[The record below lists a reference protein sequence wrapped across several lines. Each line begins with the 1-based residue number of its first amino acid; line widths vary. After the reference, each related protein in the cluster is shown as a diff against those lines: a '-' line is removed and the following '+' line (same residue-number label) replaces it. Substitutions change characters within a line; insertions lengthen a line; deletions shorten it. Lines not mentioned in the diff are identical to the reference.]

1 MGSFPARAKQY
12 IWTIVILGWLA
23 FACVIFTQTA
33 IWKQWEFLLLGGILA
48 TIASNLK
55 VPVVGF
61 RRWPGYKSD
70 NNSSMSL
77 GFVPTF
83 FVLLTLGPAAGMI
96 VGAITA
102 LLPTCFPRRSHYY
115 QILFSVA
122 ALLLSVWTAGMVL
135 APTGLAV
142 PDGNMHHFA
151 RHEDG
156 PLVLLAQSGAL
167 VVATLV
173 YFVTNTVL
181 IAAAISLTSGG
192 KNPYQ
197 MWRDHFLWT
206 LPGYLAGASC
216 ATIANFLLDRIQ
228 PDLPS
233 LIAAVVVAVPIPLLI
248 HMVYRYHREKDDAN
262 LRYIQELE
270 QKQGELERA
279 NAELERSQT
288 ELQDLYTATVES
300 FALAIDA
307 KDAYTKQ
314 HISRVKDYA
323 VALAHELGMRDT
335 ALRAI
340 EYGALLHDIGK
351 IAIPEA
357 ILNKAG
363 KLTDEEFEVIKEHPV
378 KGVEILEPVRFPF
391 PVLDVVRSH
400 HERWDGKGYPDALE
414 GREIP
419 IGGRI
424 LAVADVFDA
433 LTSDRS
439 YRAGWSHER
448 AIEYLMANRNTHF
461 DPEVVDAFLSVLKRL
476 QQQEGVGEGS
486 GRPAVTAESLPSELR
501 EAVADGIDRVSQDR
515 MATSLNGSR
524 NGYHKAANAAES
536 GNGLASKDGEI
547 AESPCAR
554 TPSSVE

>member
-1 MGSFPARAKQY
+1 VV
-12 IWTIVILGWLA
+12 IVGWLW
-23 FACVIFTQTA
+23 FAVALATDRKL
-33 IWKQWEFLLLGGILA
+33 WEQWQFLLFGCVVGILA
-48 TIASNLK
+48 ANVK

-61 RRWPGYKSD
+61 WLGWPGRRRFNSD
-70 NNSSMSL
+70 NNSTMSL

-83 FVLLTLGPAAGMI
+83 LMLMTLGPTAGMI
-96 VGAITA
+96 VGAVTA
-102 LLPTCFPRRSHYY
+102 LIPTCFPRRSYYY
-115 QILFSVA
+115 QILFSVSA
-122 ALLLSVWTAGMVL
+122 VLMSVGVAGIVL
-135 APTGLAV
+135 APTGLARST
-142 PDGNMHHFA
+142 G
-151 RHEDG
+151 E
-156 PLVLLAQSGAL
+156 LLSFNWSDQTDLRWLQTAAVIASTYAYFLTNTAL
-167 VVATLV
+167 VAT
-173 YFVTNTVL
+173 
-181 IAAAISLTSGG
+181 AISVTSGG
-192 KNPYQ
+192 KSPYA
-197 MWRDHFLWT
+197 MWREHFRWT
-206 LPGYLAGASC
+206 ITGYFAGASC
-216 ATIANFLLDRIQ
+216 ATIANAQIG
-228 PDLPS
+228 P
-233 LIAAVVVAVPIPLLI
+233 LIHNFNVFWQAFAVVTIVSVPVPLLI
-248 HMVYRYHREKDDAN
+248 YLVYRYHREKDDAN

-448 AIEYLMANRNTHF
+448 AVEYLMANRNTHF

-476 QQQEGVGEGS
+476 QQEREGVGDGS

-524 NGYHKAANAAES
+524 NGYRNGANGAES